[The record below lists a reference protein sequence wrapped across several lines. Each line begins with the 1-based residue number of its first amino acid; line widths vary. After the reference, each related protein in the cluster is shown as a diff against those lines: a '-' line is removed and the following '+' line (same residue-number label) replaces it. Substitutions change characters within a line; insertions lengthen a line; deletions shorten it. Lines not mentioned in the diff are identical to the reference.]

1 MSDLTAALHSFFSDR
16 LADRDLTPD
25 ETAALAAELAAHR
38 DLWQH
43 LVRHSDDE
51 RIFTSL
57 YRDHHLDVWL
67 ICWNQRQ
74 DTGLHDHDLSGG
86 AVHLVEGELDED
98 RLMIGNGIDTT
109 RYRAGESFTFDPS
122 RIHDVRHAGD
132 APTVSLH
139 FYSPPLW
146 RMGHYETGADGQAL
160 PPLGEL
166 CRGAAGELAPILE
179 RILCSRCTYRVPAHG
194 R

>member
-1 MSDLTAALHSFFSDR
+1 MSDHPDDLHRFFADR
-16 LADRDLTPD
+16 LSGSDLSPEQTV
-25 ETAALAAELAAHR
+25 ALAADLAAHR
-38 DLWQH
+38 ELWGH

-51 RIFTSL
+51 RIYTGL

-86 AVHLVEGELDED
+86 AVHVVEGELDED
-98 RLMIGNGIDTT
+98 RLVFGSGIDTT
-109 RYRAGESFTFDPS
+109 RHHAGEAFAFDPS

-139 FYSPPLW
+139 LYSPPLW
-146 RMGHYETGADGQAL
+146 RMGHYEVGADGRLARRSASYAE
-160 PPLGEL
+160 EL
-166 CRGAAGELAPILE
+166 RA
-179 RILCSRCTYRVPAHG
+179 S
-194 R
+194 